1 MSTGITIKATR
12 PDGVTMY
19 WSEHGWTSHASDAKD
34 WRTHEAAAQ
43 AAAWDRELRSMGRYG
58 FALTIEEKPA

>member
-1 MSTGITIKATR
+1 MTRITIRATR

-43 AAAWDRELRSMGRYG
+43 AEAWDRELRSMGRYG

>member
-1 MSTGITIKATR
+1 MTTPITILATR

-34 WRTHEAAAQ
+34 WRTHESAEQ
-43 AAAWDRELRSMGRYG
+43 AVNWDQPFKGLRKLGLSVEVVG
-58 FALTIEEKPA
+58 

>member
-1 MSTGITIKATR
+1 MTTRITVKATR

-34 WRTHEAAAQ
+34 WRTHESAAQ
-43 AAAWDRELRSMGRYG
+43 AAAWDQPFRGIIKQGWNVEVVG
-58 FALTIEEKPA
+58 

>member
-1 MSTGITIKATR
+1 MTQRITIKATR

-19 WSEHGWTSHASDAKD
+19 WSEHGWTSHESDAKD

-43 AAAWDRELRSMGRYG
+43 AANWDRELRSMWRYG
-58 FALTIEEKPA
+58 FKLDIEEKQ

>member
-1 MSTGITIKATR
+1 MKTRITVKATR

-19 WSEHGWTSHASDAKD
+19 WSEHGWSSHASDAKD

-58 FALTIEEKPA
+58 FKLDIEEVI